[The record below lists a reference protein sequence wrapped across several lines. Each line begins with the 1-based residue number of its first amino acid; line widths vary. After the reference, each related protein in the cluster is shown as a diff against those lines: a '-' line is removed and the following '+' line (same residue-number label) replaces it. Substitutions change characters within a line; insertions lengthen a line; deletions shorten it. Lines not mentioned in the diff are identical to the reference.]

1 MAHIESRLPRDRD
14 ILVHCKTGTT
24 LTLPRYV
31 THTCYLHSL
40 AFRMHFNS
48 TDTIA
53 CSLAGIRSAAACA
66 SLSAL
71 GFDRLYNLDGGVIA
85 WAREIDPKLPT
96 Y

>member
-1 MAHIESRLPRDRD
+1 M
-14 ILVHCKTGTT
+14 
-24 LTLPRYV
+24 
-31 THTCYLHSL
+31 HS
-40 AFRMHFNS
+40 NS